1 MENHTENNALD
12 KLIKDTQWQIDWH
25 KQKLQ
30 ESVEILTAL
39 QSAKKY
45 KVKDEPENTSGIV
58 NMDGTVEKFTGEY

>member
-1 MENHTENNALD
+1 MENHTEDNALD
-12 KLIKDTQWQIDWH
+12 KLIKDTKWQIDWH

-45 KVKDEPENTSGIV
+45 EVEDEPENTSGIV

>member
-45 KVKDEPENTSGIV
+45 EVEDEPENTSGIV

>member
-1 MENHTENNALD
+1 MENHTEENALD
-12 KLIKDTQWQIDWH
+12 KLIKDTKWQIDWH

-45 KVKDEPENTSGIV
+45 KVEYEPETKGIV